1 MNMNNRFE
9 NKTALVTGGSRGIG
23 KAVVERFAREG
34 ANVIFTARNEET
46 IQQVEKEFQDKGWH
60 VKGLAAD
67 AGKLEAADTAV
78 NYCIE
83 QHGAID
89 ILVNNAGITKD
100 GLVMRM
106 KNADWDSVLSINL
119 SGAFYFCRAAC
130 KPMIKARSGKIINIA
145 SIVGLMGNAGQVNY
159 AASKAGLIGMSK
171 SLAKELASR
180 GINVNVVAP
189 GFIETDMTS
198 AMKEDIQNEVVK
210 SIPLGRFG
218 KAEEIAGMTA
228 FLASDEASFITGQVF
243 SVDGGML
250 M

>member
-1 MNMNNRFE
+1 MSNRFE
-9 NKTALVTGGSRGIG
+9 NSTALVTGGSRGIG
-23 KAVVERFAREG
+23 KSIVSRFASEG
-34 ANVIFTARNEET
+34 ANVVFTARNEET
-46 IQQVEKEFQDKGWH
+46 IQQVEKEFQEKGWN
-60 VKGLAAD
+60 VKGLVAD
-67 AGKLEAADTAV
+67 AGNPESADKAIG
-78 NYCIE
+78 YCIE

-106 KNADWDSVLSINL
+106 KDDDWNNVLSVNL
-119 SGAFYFCRAAC
+119 DGAFYFCRAAT
-130 KPMIKARSGKIINIA
+130 KPMMKARSGKMINIA

-198 AMKEDIQNEVVK
+198 VMKDEVQTEVLK
-210 SIPLGRFG
+210 AVPLGRFG
-218 KAEEIAGMTA
+218 KADEIAAMTA
-228 FLASDEASFITGQVF
+228 FLASNEASFITGQVF
-243 SVDGGML
+243 SVDGGMYI
-250 M
+250 

>member
-1 MNMNNRFE
+1 MTKRFE

-23 KAVVERFAREG
+23 RAIVERLAEEG
-34 ANVIFTARNEET
+34 ANVVFTARNAET
-46 IQQVEKEFQDKGWH
+46 IQQVEHEFNG
-60 VKGLAAD
+60 KGLKVSGLVAD
-67 AGKLEAADTAV
+67 AGSPALAETAV
-78 NYCIE
+78 NACVE
-83 QHGAID
+83 QFGSID

-106 KNADWDSVLSINL
+106 KDEDWNSVLSVNL
-119 SGAFYFCRAAC
+119 NGAFYFCRAAV
-130 KPMIKARSGKIINIA
+130 KPMMKARSGKIINIA

-198 AMKEDIQNEVVK
+198 VMNEEVQQEVIK
-210 SIPLGRFG
+210 AIPLGRMG
-218 KAEEIAGMTA
+218 KAADIAAMTA

-243 SVDGGML
+243 CVDGGML